1 MRLRYINKKSDVG
14 WGCCYGSSTA
24 QHPCCLKRIPLHEA
38 DAHCSNLRASSIA
51 VIRHKKVHICSCRT
65 SAASSSATVKYV
77 FHGHSHQCRDHCN
90 EAVGNGLYFVCCRF
104 ADIKPSLGLA
114 RPTVNS
120 GTHPKS
126 SVRLREMKS
135 MTGLHRIV
143 MAVAAVA
150 LAEAVD
156 RVVVLAALL
165 CWLSTSLF
173 RGWPTEVF
181 RRLQSA
187 SM

>member
-1 MRLRYINKKSDVG
+1 MAVQPRSTPVVLSVYRFTKLMLTAATSVLRPLPSFGTKKS
-14 WGCCYGSSTA
+14 
-24 QHPCCLKRIPLHEA
+24 
-38 DAHCSNLRASSIA
+38 IA
-51 VIRHKKVHICSCRT
+51 APAERQRHLLPQRFL
-65 SAASSSATVKYV
+65 KYV

-156 RVVVLAALL
+156 RVVVLAALV